1 MTIGLA
7 QRLRDGT
14 QPLHSHTERAGVM
27 PALLRGTLPAPGFHH
42 LQRNLHVVY
51 AALEPALQDHASHPA
66 LAPLHQPALAR
77 SGALGQDLADLHGPD
92 WASALPVLPAASAYA
107 HRLQHLA
114 QQDPAALAAH
124 AYVRYLGDLAGG
136 QALARVVRRAYG
148 LTGQAGTRFFD
159 FGSAE
164 QVKALAQQF
173 RNGLDALPLAPAQV
187 DALVL
192 EAQWAFGQHAKLF
205 EALVSSTTAASAT
218 ATTATT
224 PSAAPQASSA
234 EQLPDAGVQRGGA
247 LG

>member
-1 MTIGLA
+1 MSIGLA

-14 QPLHSHTERAGVM
+14 QPLHSHTERAGIM
-27 PALLRGTLPAPGFHH
+27 PALLRGTLPALGFHQ

-51 AALEPALQDHASHPA
+51 AALEPALSDHAKHPA
-66 LAPLHQPALAR
+66 LAPLHQPVLAR
-77 SGALGQDLADLHGPD
+77 CSALGHDLADLHGPD

-107 HRLQHLA
+107 DRLQQLA
-114 QQDPAALAAH
+114 SHDPAALAAH

-136 QALARVVRRAYG
+136 QALGRVVRRAYG

-173 RNGLDALPLAPAQV
+173 RSGLDALPLTPAQV
-187 DALVL
+187 DALVQ
-192 EAQWAFGQHAKLF
+192 EAQWAFGQHARLF
-205 EALVSSTTAASAT
+205 EALLTATDATTT
-218 ATTATT
+218 ATTA
-224 PSAAPQASSA
+224 ALQASDA
-234 EQLPDAGVQRGGA
+234 EQLPDAGVQPGGA